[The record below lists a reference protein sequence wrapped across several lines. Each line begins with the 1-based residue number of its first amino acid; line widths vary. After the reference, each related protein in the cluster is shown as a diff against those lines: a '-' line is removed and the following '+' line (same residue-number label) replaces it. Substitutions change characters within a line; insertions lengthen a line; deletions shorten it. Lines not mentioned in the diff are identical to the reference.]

1 MIIVQTAVCIYIYTH
16 MHTYLPTYLYT
27 LCVCMCVCSFV
38 FTCVS
43 VYVYMRVC
51 MYVCM
56 YVCMRIHVHVYI
68 YIYVVPTRR
77 YNNNSNKTKKG
88 FVTKHIGEQ
97 TNKMQHD
104 GGSLILLSQAPNHKE
119 NCPKEC
125 AAIQIGMMT
134 LRAFFTHVH
143 QTRIVFESLVGLR
156 LRGWGGVSG
165 PLRIFCESQTKPV
178 RWM

>member
-1 MIIVQTAVCIYIYTH
+1 
-16 MHTYLPTYLYT
+16 MHTYLPTYLP
-27 LCVCMCVCSFV
+27 
-38 FTCVS
+38 
-43 VYVYMRVC
+43 VYIVC

-56 YVCMRIHVHVYI
+56 FVCVYVCKCVCVYAGMHVCMYVCVYAYTCTCVYI